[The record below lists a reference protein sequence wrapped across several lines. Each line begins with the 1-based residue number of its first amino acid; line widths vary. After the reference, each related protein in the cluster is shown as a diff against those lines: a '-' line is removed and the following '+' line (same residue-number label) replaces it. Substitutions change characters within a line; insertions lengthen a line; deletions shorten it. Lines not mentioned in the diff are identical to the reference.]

1 MTGQNQLLEEVF
13 PMCKKWLRKNASF
26 VVAVLLLGVLV
37 GSVTGSA
44 TLTSLA
50 LCAALTLSPAAMAF
64 ADIGGEPANPGG
76 SGDIYVPDNY
86 QDPGIMPLERG
97 QCTDRFSKAWCDAH
111 GFKNNRPVPGTVKLN
126 AKERKCYNELL
137 ITNAGLAASMVWTG
151 PGGALVGS
159 AASVFRLFNC
169 LF

>member
-1 MTGQNQLLEEVF
+1 
-13 PMCKKWLRKNASF
+13 MCKKWLRKNASF

-86 QDPGIMPLERG
+86 QDPGIMPL
-97 QCTDRFSKAWCDAH
+97 
-111 GFKNNRPVPGTVKLN
+111 
-126 AKERKCYNELL
+126 
-137 ITNAGLAASMVWTG
+137 
-151 PGGALVGS
+151 
-159 AASVFRLFNC
+159 
-169 LF
+169 

>member
-1 MTGQNQLLEEVF
+1 M
-13 PMCKKWLRKNASF
+13 KK
-26 VVAVLLLGVLV
+26 V
-37 GSVTGSA
+37 SA

-64 ADIGGEPANPGG
+64 ADIGGEPAN
-76 SGDIYVPDNY
+76 
-86 QDPGIMPLERG
+86 PGIMPLERG

>member
-1 MTGQNQLLEEVF
+1 
-13 PMCKKWLRKNASF
+13 MCKKWLRKNDSF

-97 QCTDRFSKAWCDAH
+97 QCTDVYSKAWCDSH
-111 GFKNNRPVPGTVKLN
+111 GYKNNRPVPKAVPLN
-126 AKERKCYNELL
+126 AKERECYWGLMRSGSKAALCAMVGNVGGVLTAAPGVAFTLYKCFKRKCVEPVDSN
-137 ITNAGLAASMVWTG
+137 
-151 PGGALVGS
+151 
-159 AASVFRLFNC
+159 R
-169 LF
+169 

>member
-1 MTGQNQLLEEVF
+1 
-13 PMCKKWLRKNASF
+13 MCKKWLRKNASF
-26 VVAVLLLGVLV
+26 VVAGLLLGVLV

-97 QCTDRFSKAWCDAH
+97 QCTDVYSKAWCDSH
-111 GFKNNRPVPGTVKLN
+111 GYKNNRPVPKAVPLN
-126 AKERKCYNELL
+126 AKERECYWGLMRSGSKAALCAMVGNVGGVLTAAPGVAFTLYKC
-137 ITNAGLAASMVWTG
+137 
-151 PGGALVGS
+151 
-159 AASVFRLFNC
+159 FK
-169 LF
+169 

>member
-1 MTGQNQLLEEVF
+1 M
-13 PMCKKWLRKNASF
+13 KK
-26 VVAVLLLGVLV
+26 V
-37 GSVTGSA
+37 SA

-169 LF
+169 LFLACIAKMRRRVSGPSDLNVLDFKC